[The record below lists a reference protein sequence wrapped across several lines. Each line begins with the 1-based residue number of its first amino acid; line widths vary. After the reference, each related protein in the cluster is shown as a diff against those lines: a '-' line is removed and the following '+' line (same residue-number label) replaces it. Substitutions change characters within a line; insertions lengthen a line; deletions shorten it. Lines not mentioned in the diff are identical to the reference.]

1 MRLIIAGSLASP
13 AVYPSLLRAGH
24 KVLALA
30 TTPAAL
36 EAQVR
41 LEQPDA
47 LLIGGEFGE
56 NPESLA
62 ALLKRLALPTTII
75 APADWEMQSL
85 AGLAAVLPPGTSW
98 LEAVAA
104 LPTPDSKTST
114 PVPTPPTLIA
124 PAPLTPATPLPPASG
139 VPPLRLLIAPLLG
152 GVGASGLT
160 LALAAAGAEVGF
172 RTLALSFDPLA
183 FTARLGIAATEH
195 RILRS
200 AQEGLFINILDRPE
214 WPVASFDWQ
223 ICDGARRWTEL
234 PAAPLVLLT
243 RPTGE
248 GRLAAVRALAELK
261 SRAVPVTALI
271 LNRPGSLS
279 VQEFTRLC
287 TADLGSCPPIY
298 TLPDDPTVPDLE
310 DLHGHA
316 LESILYG
323 PAVRRLARLLAP
335 TLPWPALDPEKT
347 LQPPTPGNFR
357 FKLPRVEVTE

>member
-1 MRLIIAGSLASP
+1 
-13 AVYPSLLRAGH
+13 
-24 KVLALA
+24 VLALA

-56 NPESLA
+56 SPEALA
-62 ALLKRLALPTTII
+62 ALLKRLALPAAII
-75 APADWEMQSL
+75 APADWEMQPL

-98 LEAVAA
+98 LEALAA
-104 LPTPDSKTST
+104 LPATAPQSTS
-114 PVPTPPTLIA
+114 PAPAIPPA
-124 PAPLTPATPLPPASG
+124 RPAAPLTPAALLPSAVGPA
-139 VPPLRLLIAPLLG
+139 PLRLLIAPLLG

-160 LALAAAGAEVGF
+160 LALAAAGAEAGF
-172 RTLALSFDPLA
+172 RTLALSLDPLA

-214 WPVASFDWQ
+214 WPAASFDWQ

-234 PAAPLVLLT
+234 PTAPLVLLT

-248 GRLAAVRALAELK
+248 GRLAVVRALAELK
-261 SRAVPVTALI
+261 SRAVPVAALI

-298 TLPDDPTVPDLE
+298 TLPDDPTVPELE
-310 DLHGHA
+310 DMHGHA

-323 PAVRRLARLLAP
+323 PAIRRLARLLAP
-335 TLPWPALDPEKT
+335 TLPWPALDSEKT
-347 LQPPTPGNFR
+347 FQPPAPGNFR

>member
-62 ALLKRLALPTTII
+62 ALLKKLALPAAII
-75 APADWEMQSL
+75 APADWEMQPL

-104 LPTPDSKTST
+104 LPATAPQST
-114 PVPTPPTLIA
+114 P
-124 PAPLTPATPLPPASG
+124 PAAPLPPVAGSA
-139 VPPLRLLIAPLLG
+139 PLRLLIAPLLG

-160 LALAAAGAEVGF
+160 LALAAAGAEAGF

-200 AQEGLFINILDRPE
+200 AQEGLFINLLDRPE
-214 WPVASFDWQ
+214 WPAAPFDWQ

-234 PAAPLVLLT
+234 PAASLVLLT

-248 GRLAAVRALAELK
+248 GRLAAVRTLAELK
-261 SRAVPVTALI
+261 SRAVSVTALI
-271 LNRPGSLS
+271 LNQPGSLS
-279 VQEFTRLC
+279 LQEFTRLC

-298 TLPDDPTVPDLE
+298 TLPDDPTVPELE

-347 LQPPTPGNFR
+347 LQPPAPGNFR